1 LGCHLAPREKR
12 SLVQPKMSS
21 KYAEAGVDVRKR
33 GIEVFKTTIHNLFPE
48 AFCVVTQD
56 PDLPG
61 YGLVTHVDS
70 AGSKPV
76 QAYLNWKETGD
87 LSWFGGLA
95 QDVLAMNLNDITC
108 VGAKPI
114 NFVDYV
120 ALNPLR
126 VPKID
131 VLRVLNSGF
140 RESLATLEQWGVPVL
155 FSGGE
160 TADLPDMLRTLDVSG
175 TVNGRVELSKA
186 VTGERIEPS
195 DVIIGLRSGGRTKY
209 EKEENSGIMCNGMT
223 LARLCLMRKDYQH
236 KYPEIADPEGRGY
249 YGRFRLDQYLDDLGM
264 TVGEA
269 LVSPMRF
276 FAPVV
281 RRILEKCGRHVTG
294 LVHNMGG
301 GLTKGLRIGGNI
313 HYVKDDLLEADP
325 IFHLIQKES
334 GESWKDMFENYNMG
348 IGFEIMCRP
357 EAAEDVLEIS
367 QGFGLEGKT
376 IGRCEKSEGENR
388 LTIGSRL
395 GKFQYP

>member
-1 LGCHLAPREKR
+1 MVLL
-12 SLVQPKMSS
+12 KMSS
-21 KYAEAGVDVRKR
+21 KYAEAGVDVKKR
-33 GIEVFKTTIHNLFPE
+33 GIEVFKATIHNLFPD
-48 AFCVVTQD
+48 AFCVITED

-87 LSWFGGLA
+87 LSWFKGLA
-95 QDVLAMNLNDITC
+95 QDVLAMNLNDVSC

-140 RESLATLEQWGVPVL
+140 TESLATLEQWEVPLL

-160 TADLPDMLRTLDVSG
+160 TADLPDVLRTLDVSG
-175 TVNGRVELSKA
+175 ALNGRVELSKA
-186 VTGERIEPS
+186 VTGTRIKRG
-195 DVIIGLRSGGRTKY
+195 DVIIGLRSGGKTKY
-209 EKEENSGIMCNGMT
+209 EKKENSGIMCNGLT
-223 LARLCLMRKDYQH
+223 LARLCLMRKDYQY
-236 KYPEIADPEGRGY
+236 KYPEIADPDGRGY
-249 YGRFRLDQYLDDLGM
+249 YGRFTLEQYLDDLGM

-276 FAPVV
+276 FAPIV
-281 RRILEKCGRHVTG
+281 RKVLEKCGPHVTG
-294 LVHNMGG
+294 MVHNMGG
-301 GLTKGLRIGGNI
+301 GLTKGLRIGRNV
-313 HYVKDDLLEADP
+313 HYVKDDLIEADP

-334 GESWKDMFENYNMG
+334 SESWKDMFEIYNMG
-348 IGFEIMCRP
+348 IGFEIICRP
-357 EAAEDVLEIS
+357 EATEDILGIS
-367 QGFGLEGKT
+367 EGFGLEGKI
-376 IGRCEKSEGENR
+376 IGRCERSDKENK
-388 LTIGSRL
+388 LTVESRH
-395 GKFQYP
+395 GKFQYL

>member
-1 LGCHLAPREKR
+1 MACHLTQRPR
-12 SLVQPKMSS
+12 SMVLLKMSS
-21 KYAEAGVDVRKR
+21 KYAEAGVDVKKR
-33 GIEVFKTTIHNLFPE
+33 GIEVFKTTTHNLFPE
-48 AFCVVTQD
+48 AFCVVSED

-70 AGSKPV
+70 AGTKPV

-87 LSWFGGLA
+87 LSWFEGLA
-95 QDVLAMNLNDITC
+95 QDVLAMNLNDVSC

-140 RESLATLEQWGVPVL
+140 RESLATLEQWGVTVL

-160 TADLPDMLRTLDVSG
+160 TADLPDVLRTLDVSG
-175 TVNGRVELSKA
+175 TLNGRVEISKA
-186 VTGERIEPS
+186 ITGERIEPG
-195 DVIIGLRSGGRTKY
+195 DAIIGLRSGGKTKF
-209 EKEENSGIMCNGMT
+209 EKKENSGIMCNGLT

-236 KYPEIADPEGRGY
+236 RYPEIADPEGRGY
-249 YGRFRLDQYLDDLGM
+249 YGKFTLDQHLDDLGM

-281 RRILEKCGRHVTG
+281 QKVLEKCGPHVTG
-294 LVHNMGG
+294 MVHNMGG
-301 GLTKGLRIGGNI
+301 GLTKGLRIGRNT
-313 HYVKDDLLEADP
+313 HYVKNDLIEADP
-325 IFHLIQKES
+325 VFQLIQKES
-334 GESWKDMFENYNMG
+334 GENWKNMFEIYNMG
-348 IGFEIMCRP
+348 IGFEIICRP
-357 EAAEDVLEIS
+357 EAAEDILGMSE
-367 QGFGLEGKT
+367 GFGLEGKI
-376 IGRCEKSEGENR
+376 IGRCERSDQGNK
-388 LTIGSRL
+388 LTIESRH

>member
-1 LGCHLAPREKR
+1 MACYLTQRQR
-12 SLVQPKMSS
+12 SMVLLKMSS
-21 KYAEAGVDVRKR
+21 KYAEAGVDVKKR
-33 GIEVFKTTIHNLFPE
+33 GIEVFKATVHNLFPD
-48 AFCVVTQD
+48 AFCVVTED

-76 QAYLNWKETGD
+76 QAYLHWKETGD
-87 LSWFGGLA
+87 LSWFEGLA
-95 QDVLAMNLNDITC
+95 QDVLAMNLNDVSC

-131 VLRVLNSGF
+131 VLRALNSGF
-140 RESLATLEQWGVPVL
+140 RKSLATLEQWGITVL

-160 TADLPDMLRTLDVSG
+160 TADLPDVLRTLDVSG
-175 TVNGRVELSKA
+175 ALNGRVELSRA
-186 VTGERIEPS
+186 ITGTAIKPG
-195 DVIIGLRSGGRTKY
+195 DAIIGLRSGGKTKY
-209 EKEENSGIMCNGMT
+209 EKKENSGIMCNGLT

-236 KYPEIADPEGRGY
+236 KYPEIADPDGKGY
-249 YGRFRLDQYLDDLGM
+249 YGRLTLDQYLDDLGM

-281 RRILEKCGRHVTG
+281 QKVLEKCGPHVTG

-301 GLTKGLRIGGNI
+301 GLTKGLRIGRDI
-313 HYVKDDLLEADP
+313 HYIKNDLIEADP
-325 IFHLIQKES
+325 IFQLIQKES
-334 GESWKDMFENYNMG
+334 GESWKDMFEIYNMG
-348 IGFEIMCRP
+348 IGFEIICRP
-357 EAAEDVLEIS
+357 EAAEDIQRIS
-367 QGFGLEGKT
+367 QGFRLEGKI
-376 IGRCEKSEGENR
+376 IGRCERSDKENK
-388 LTIGSRL
+388 LTIESRH

>member
-1 LGCHLAPREKR
+1 
-12 SLVQPKMSS
+12 MSS

-33 GIEVFKTTIHNLFPE
+33 GIEVFKTTVHNLFPE
-48 AFCVVTQD
+48 AFCVVTED

-61 YGLVTHVDS
+61 FGLVTHADS

-87 LSWFGGLA
+87 LAWFRGLA
-95 QDVLAMNLNDITC
+95 QDVLAMNLNDISC
-108 VGAKPI
+108 VGAKPM

-131 VLRVLNSGF
+131 FLRVLDSGF
-140 RESLATLEQWGVPVL
+140 KECFETLEQCGVRVL

-175 TVNGRVELSKA
+175 VVNGRVELSKTI
-186 VTGERIEPS
+186 TGAGIKPG
-195 DVIIGLRSGGRTKY
+195 DVIIGLRSGGKTIY
-209 EKEENSGIMCNGMT
+209 EKKENSGIMCNGLT
-223 LARLCLMRKDYQH
+223 LARLCLMRREYQR

-249 YGRFRLDQYLDDLGM
+249 YGRFRVDQYLDELGM
-264 TVGEA
+264 TVGDA

-276 FAPVV
+276 FVPVV
-281 RRILEKCGRHVTG
+281 LKVLEKCGPDITG

-301 GLTKGLRIGGNI
+301 GLTKGLRIGTNI
-313 HYVKDDLLEADP
+313 HYVKDSLIEADP
-325 IFHLIQKES
+325 VFHLIQRES
-334 GESWKDMFENYNMG
+334 GESWEDMYEAFNMG
-348 IGFEIMCRP
+348 IGFEILCRP
-357 EAAEDVLEIS
+357 EAAEEILGIS
-367 QGFGLEGKT
+367 QGFGLEGKI
-376 IGRCEKSEGENR
+376 IGRCEKSDGENK
-388 LTIGSRL
+388 LTIGSRY